1 MLSVLMPSINELVTA
16 DYKSIKSAESE
27 RLINQALSG
36 LYPVKHP
43 ELKQIS
49 GIPGAGKSTYCATYL
64 PKNYA
69 MISFDAIMLKLK
81 GYQNA
86 LKASGAAYAYAQYEM
101 PARIIGYELLKR
113 AVMLR
118 LNIMLEHSGVNEA
131 HIELFQN
138 LAKRGYKTS
147 VDCVVCKTDIA
158 LSRTKERAAKINRYV
173 PESVVLGRA
182 DKLREYM
189 TRYQKIAST
198 VIFVDGENN
207 FAPLNKI

>member
-1 MLSVLMPSINELVTA
+1 MLQTLMPSINQLVTA

-27 RLINQALSG
+27 RLINQVLSG

-43 ELKQIS
+43 ELRQIS
-49 GIPGAGKSTYCATYL
+49 GIPGSGKSTYCATHL
-64 PKNYA
+64 PKNFA

-147 VDCVVCKTDIA
+147 VNCVVCKTNVA
-158 LSRTKERAAKINRYV
+158 LLRTKERAEKLNRFV
-173 PESVVLGRA
+173 PENVVLERA

-189 TRYQKIAST
+189 TRYKKIASMVT
-198 VIFVDGENN
+198 FVDGENN
-207 FAPLNKI
+207 FIPLNKI

>member
-1 MLSVLMPSINELVTA
+1 MLQVLMPSINQLVTA

-43 ELKQIS
+43 ELVQIS
-49 GIPGAGKSTYCATYL
+49 GIPGSGKSTYCATHL
-64 PKNYA
+64 PKNFA
-69 MISFDAIMLKLK
+69 MISFDAIMLQLK

-147 VDCVVCKTDIA
+147 VSCVVCKTDVA
-158 LSRTKERAAKINRYV
+158 LLRTKERAEKLNRYV
-173 PESVVLGRA
+173 PESVVLERA

-189 TRYQKIAST
+189 TRYKKIAST
-198 VIFVDGENN
+198 VAFVDGENN